1 VCWGG
6 VMNLAT
12 MGELPPVTVLCGF
25 LGAGKTTLL
34 RHLLGQAEGRR
45 WAAVVND
52 VAAINVDGQVVQGA
66 VARATGS
73 GQAPRVVQLSN
84 GCVCCSV
91 KDELAETVAELC
103 ANGRYAHVI
112 VETTG
117 VADPRGVADLFV
129 RKNRFG
135 RSLSDF
141 ARLSALVTVI
151 DARGF
156 LAERA
161 RSGAEGEEE
170 RRREGETERAEKR
183 TRNENEE
190 RERAGEGAEM
200 GRRAVEP
207 EQEKRTR
214 GENEERERAGG
225 VVAGRKTKEKED
237 RESVGGVKPV
247 FELMVDQAEC
257 ADVLV
262 LNKCDLVSAE
272 DIVRLEAILRG
283 LNPRA
288 EILRTEQGQ
297 IASEVVLDRVRFDEK
312 ATLGAARWIRVLND
326 PARAAGWG
334 ASVVKTAAAA
344 ARHEDEYGIR
354 SFVFEARRALV
365 REKFLTW
372 LAEELPAGLLRAK
385 GFFWFAEQAADIGFL
400 SVAGGAVRT
409 EFVGTWAAA
418 LVEAGVITAAAVP
431 VSAREKWVE
440 PQGDRRV
447 ELVFI
452 GVGLDEAAMRVG
464 LARCLA

>member
-1 VCWGG
+1 MRGAGGRRGGGMTRGHAGVGGSRGWADRAQPAKVPASLSGAISVAAGRAVCLGG
-6 VMNLAT
+6 DMNVAN
-12 MGELPPVTVLCGF
+12 GRELPPVTVLGGF

-34 RHLLGQAEGRR
+34 KHLLGQAEGRR

-66 VARATGS
+66 GAE
-73 GQAPRVVQLSN
+73 RVVQLGN

-91 KDELAETVAELC
+91 KDELAETLAELC
-103 ANGRYAHVI
+103 ANGHYGHVL

-151 DARGF
+151 DARAF
-156 LAERA
+156 LAEMG
-161 RSGAEGEEE
+161 RSRAEGEKDG
-170 RRREGETERAEKR
+170 RREGETERSEKR
-183 TRNENEE
+183 TRNEHEE
-190 RERAGEGAEM
+190 RER
-200 GRRAVEP
+200 
-207 EQEKRTR
+207 
-214 GENEERERAGG
+214 
-225 VVAGRKTKEKED
+225 
-237 RESVGGVKPV
+237 VGGVKPV
-247 FELMVDQAEC
+247 VELMVDQAEC

-262 LNKCDLVSAE
+262 LNKCDVVSE
-272 DIVRLEAILRG
+272 DELGRLEAILRG

-288 EILRTEQGQ
+288 EILRTERGQ
-297 IASEVVLDRVRFDEK
+297 VASEGLLDRMRFDAQ
-312 ATLGAARWIRVLND
+312 ATLGAARWIRVLHD
-326 PARAAGWG
+326 PARLAGRGAAG
-334 ASVVKTAAAA
+334 VRPAA
-344 ARHEDEYGIR
+344 ARHEDAYGIR

-365 REKFLTW
+365 REKFLAW
-372 LAEELPAGLLRAK
+372 LAGELPAGLLRAK
-385 GFFWFAEQAADIGFL
+385 GFFWLAEQPADIGFL

-431 VSAREKWVE
+431 ASARERWVE
-440 PQGDRRV
+440 PHGDRRV

-452 GVGLDEAAMRVG
+452 GVGLDEAAMRAG
-464 LARCLA
+464 LERCLL

>member
-1 VCWGG
+1 MSVESGRGVCWDGT
-6 VMNLAT
+6 MNLAM

-66 VARATGS
+66 GARATGS
-73 GQAPRVVQLSN
+73 GEAPRVVQLSN

-161 RSGAEGEEE
+161 RSGAEGETE

-183 TRNENEE
+183 TR
-190 RERAGEGAEM
+190 
-200 GRRAVEP
+200 
-207 EQEKRTR
+207 
-214 GENEERERAGG
+214 GENEERERVGG
-225 VVAGRKTKEKED
+225 AVAERKRKEHED
-237 RESVGGVKPV
+237 RERVGGVKPV

-262 LNKCDLVSAE
+262 LNKCDLVSE
-272 DIVRLEAILRG
+272 EELVQLEAILRG

-312 ATLGAARWIRVLND
+312 ATLGAARWIRVLQGGAAEKRD
-326 PARAAGWG
+326 GGVASPTAVAAGAVLG
-334 ASVVKTAAAA
+334 AGVWKPNM

-365 REKFLTW
+365 RDKFLTW

-385 GFFWFAEQAADIGFL
+385 GFYWFAEQAADIGFL

-440 PQGDRRV
+440 PHGDRRV

-452 GVGLDEAAMRVG
+452 GIGLDEAAMRVG

>member
-1 VCWGG
+1 
-6 VMNLAT
+6 MNLAT

-52 VAAINVDGQVVQGA
+52 VAAINVDGQIVQGA
-66 VARATGS
+66 GARATGS

-141 ARLSALVTVI
+141 ARLSARVPVI

-161 RSGAEGEEE
+161 RRGAEGETE

-190 RERAGEGAEM
+190 RERAG
-200 GRRAVEP
+200 
-207 EQEKRTR
+207 
-214 GENEERERAGG
+214 G
-225 VVAGRKTKEKED
+225 VVAGRKTKEKEE
-237 RESVGGVKPV
+237 RERAGGVKPV

-262 LNKCDLVSAE
+262 LNKCDVVSEEELVQ
-272 DIVRLEAILRG
+272 LEAILRG

-297 IASEVVLDRVRFDEK
+297 IASETLLDRVRFDEK

-334 ASVVKTAAAA
+334 ASVVKTAA
-344 ARHEDEYGIR
+344 RHEDEYGIR

-365 REKFLTW
+365 REKFVAW
-372 LAEELPAGLLRAK
+372 LARDLPQGLLRAK

>member
-1 VCWGG
+1 
-6 VMNLAT
+6 MNLAT

-66 VARATGS
+66 GARATGS
-73 GQAPRVVQLSN
+73 GDAPRVVQLSN

-156 LAERA
+156 LAEL
-161 RSGAEGEEE
+161 G
-170 RRREGETERAEKR
+170 K
-183 TRNENEE
+183 
-190 RERAGEGAEM
+190 

-214 GENEERERAGG
+214 NENENEERERA
-225 VVAGRKTKEKED
+225 
-237 RESVGGVKPV
+237 GGVKPV

-262 LNKCDLVSAE
+262 INKCDVVSEEELVQ
-272 DIVRLEAILRG
+272 LEAILRG

-288 EILRTEQGQ
+288 EILCTEQGQ
-297 IASEVVLDRVRFDEK
+297 IASQVVLDRVRFDEK
-312 ATLGAARWIRVLND
+312 TTLGAARWIRVLND

-344 ARHEDEYGIR
+344 RHEEEYGIR

-365 REKFLTW
+365 RDKFLAW
-372 LAEELPAGLLRAK
+372 LATEWPAGLLRAK
-385 GFFWFAEQAADIGFL
+385 GFYWFAEQAADIGFL
-400 SVAGGAVRT
+400 SVAGGGVRT

-452 GVGLDEAAMRVG
+452 GVGLDEAAMREG
-464 LARCLA
+464 LTRCLA

>member
-1 VCWGG
+1 MSVESGRGVCWDGT
-6 VMNLAT
+6 MNLAT

-66 VARATGS
+66 GALATGS
-73 GQAPRVVQLSN
+73 GEAPRVVQLSN

-91 KDELAETVAELC
+91 KDELAETIAELC
-103 ANGRYAHVI
+103 ANGQYAHVI

-161 RSGAEGEEE
+161 RSRA
-170 RRREGETERAEKR
+170 EGETERRRERETERSEKR
-183 TRNENEE
+183 TRNENENEE
-190 RERAGEGAEM
+190 RERVGETVAE
-200 GRRAVEP
+200 R
-207 EQEKRTR
+207 KTK
-214 GENEERERAGG
+214 ENEERERA
-225 VVAGRKTKEKED
+225 
-237 RESVGGVKPV
+237 GGVKPV

-262 LNKCDLVSAE
+262 INKCDVVSE
-272 DIVRLEAILRG
+272 EELVRLEAILRG

-297 IASEVVLDRVRFDEK
+297 IASETLLDRVRFDEK

-344 ARHEDEYGIR
+344 RHEDEYGIR

-365 REKFLTW
+365 REKFLAW
-372 LAEELPAGLLRAK
+372 LATELPAGLLRAK
-385 GFFWFAEQAADIGFL
+385 GFYWFSEQAADIGFL

-452 GVGLDEAAMRVG
+452 GIGLDEAAMRVG

>member
-1 VCWGG
+1 MSVESGRAVCWGG
-6 VMNLAT
+6 AMNLAT

-73 GQAPRVVQLSN
+73 GEAPRVVQLSN

-161 RSGAEGEEE
+161 RSGAEGETE

-183 TRNENEE
+183 TR
-190 RERAGEGAEM
+190 
-200 GRRAVEP
+200 
-207 EQEKRTR
+207 
-214 GENEERERAGG
+214 GENEERERVGG
-225 VVAGRKTKEKED
+225 AVAERKTKEKED

-262 LNKCDLVSAE
+262 LNKCDVVSE
-272 DIVRLEAILRG
+272 EELVRLEAILRG

-297 IASEVVLDRVRFDEK
+297 IASETLLDRVRFDEK

-365 REKFLTW
+365 REKFVAW
-372 LAEELPAGLLRAK
+372 LARDLPQGLLRAK

>member
-1 VCWGG
+1 MSVELERAVCWGG
-6 VMNLAT
+6 AMNLAT

-52 VAAINVDGQVVQGA
+52 VAAINVDAQVVQGA
-66 VARATGS
+66 GARATGS
-73 GQAPRVVQLSN
+73 GEAPRVVQLSN

-91 KDELAETVAELC
+91 KDELAETIAELC
-103 ANGRYAHVI
+103 ANGQYAHVI

-161 RSGAEGEEE
+161 RSRA
-170 RRREGETERAEKR
+170 EGETERRRERETERSEKR

-190 RERAGEGAEM
+190 RERA
-200 GRRAVEP
+200 
-207 EQEKRTR
+207 
-214 GENEERERAGG
+214 
-225 VVAGRKTKEKED
+225 
-237 RESVGGVKPV
+237 GGVKPV

-262 LNKCDLVSAE
+262 INKCDVVSE
-272 DIVRLEAILRG
+272 EELVRLEAILRG

-334 ASVVKTAAAA
+334 ASVVKTAAAG

-365 REKFLTW
+365 REKFLAW
-372 LAEELPAGLLRAK
+372 LATEWPAGLLRAK
-385 GFFWFAEQAADIGFL
+385 GFYWFAEQAADIGFL
-400 SVAGGAVRT
+400 SVAGGGVRT

>member
-1 VCWGG
+1 
-6 VMNLAT
+6 MNLAT

-34 RHLLGQAEGRR
+34 RYLLGQAEGRR

-66 VARATGS
+66 GALATGS
-73 GQAPRVVQLSN
+73 GEALRVVQLSN

-91 KDELAETVAELC
+91 KDELAETIAELC
-103 ANGRYAHVI
+103 ANGQYAHVI

-156 LAERA
+156 LAELGKGRRA
-161 RSGAEGEEE
+161 VEPEQ
-170 RRREGETERAEKR
+170 EKR

-190 RERAGEGAEM
+190 RERA
-200 GRRAVEP
+200 
-207 EQEKRTR
+207 
-214 GENEERERAGG
+214 
-225 VVAGRKTKEKED
+225 
-237 RESVGGVKPV
+237 GGVKPV

-262 LNKCDLVSAE
+262 INKCDVVSE
-272 DIVRLEAILRG
+272 EELVRLEAILRG

-334 ASVVKTAAAA
+334 ASVVKTAAAG
-344 ARHEDEYGIR
+344 ARYEDEYGIR

-365 REKFLTW
+365 REKFLAW
-372 LAEELPAGLLRAK
+372 LATEWPAGLLRAK
-385 GFFWFAEQAADIGFL
+385 GFYWFAEQAADIGFL
-400 SVAGGAVRT
+400 SVAGGGVRT

>member
-1 VCWGG
+1 MSVESGRGVCWDGT
-6 VMNLAT
+6 MNLAT

-66 VARATGS
+66 GARATGS
-73 GQAPRVVQLSN
+73 GEAPRVVQLSN

-161 RSGAEGEEE
+161 RSGAEGETE
-170 RRREGETERAEKR
+170 RRREGEMERA
-183 TRNENEE
+183 
-190 RERAGEGAEM
+190 
-200 GRRAVEP
+200 
-207 EQEKRTR
+207 EKRTR

-225 VVAGRKTKEKED
+225 AVAERKTKEKGE
-237 RESVGGVKPV
+237 RERAGGVKPV

-262 LNKCDLVSAE
+262 LNKCDLVSE
-272 DIVRLEAILRG
+272 EELVQLEAILRG

-312 ATLGAARWIRVLND
+312 ATLGAARWIRVLQGGAAEKRD
-326 PARAAGWG
+326 GGVASPTAVAAGAVLG
-334 ASVVKTAAAA
+334 AGVWKPNM

-365 REKFLTW
+365 RDKFLTW

-385 GFFWFAEQAADIGFL
+385 GFYWFAEQAADIGFL
-400 SVAGGAVRT
+400 SVAGGGVRT

>member
-1 VCWGG
+1 MSATGSHCGQVPRGTVALSVESGRGVCFGG
-6 VMNLAT
+6 VMNVAT

-73 GQAPRVVQLSN
+73 GEAPRVVQLSN

-91 KDELAETVAELC
+91 KDELAETIAELC

-156 LAERA
+156 LAEM
-161 RSGAEGEEE
+161 G
-170 RRREGETERAEKR
+170 K
-183 TRNENEE
+183 
-190 RERAGEGAEM
+190 

-214 GENEERERAGG
+214 NENE
-225 VVAGRKTKEKED
+225 
-237 RESVGGVKPV
+237 P
-247 FELMVDQAEC
+247 
-257 ADVLV
+257 
-262 LNKCDLVSAE
+262 
-272 DIVRLEAILRG
+272 EA
-283 LNPRA
+283 
-288 EILRTEQGQ
+288 
-297 IASEVVLDRVRFDEK
+297 
-312 ATLGAARWIRVLND
+312 
-326 PARAAGWG
+326 
-334 ASVVKTAAAA
+334 
-344 ARHEDEYGIR
+344 
-354 SFVFEARRALV
+354 
-365 REKFLTW
+365 
-372 LAEELPAGLLRAK
+372 
-385 GFFWFAEQAADIGFL
+385 
-400 SVAGGAVRT
+400 
-409 EFVGTWAAA
+409 
-418 LVEAGVITAAAVP
+418 
-431 VSAREKWVE
+431 
-440 PQGDRRV
+440 
-447 ELVFI
+447 
-452 GVGLDEAAMRVG
+452 
-464 LARCLA
+464 

>member
-1 VCWGG
+1 
-6 VMNLAT
+6 MNLAT
-12 MGELPPVTVLCGF
+12 MRELPPVTVLCGF

-34 RHLLGQAEGRR
+34 RHLLGQADGRK

-52 VAAINVDGQVVQGA
+52 VAAINVDAQVVQGA
-66 VARATGS
+66 GARATGS
-73 GQAPRVVQLSN
+73 GQAPRVIELSN

-91 KDELAETVAELC
+91 KEELAETIAELC
-103 ANGRYAHVI
+103 GGGIEYGHVL

-161 RSGAEGEEE
+161 RSGAEGETE
-170 RRREGETERAEKR
+170 RRREGEKERSEKR
-183 TRNENEE
+183 TRGENE
-190 RERAGEGAEM
+190 RA
-200 GRRAVEP
+200 
-207 EQEKRTR
+207 EKRTR
-214 GENEERERAGG
+214 GENEERERVGEAE
-225 VVAGRKTKEKED
+225 AGRKTKEKEE
-237 RESVGGVKPV
+237 RERVGGVKPV

-288 EILRTEQGQ
+288 EILCTEQGQ

-344 ARHEDEYGIR
+344 RHEDEYGIR

-365 REKFLTW
+365 REKFLAW
-372 LAEELPAGLLRAK
+372 LATELPAGLLRAK
-385 GFFWFAEQAADIGFL
+385 GFYWFAEQAADIGFL
-400 SVAGGAVRT
+400 SVAGGGVRT

-452 GVGLDEAAMRVG
+452 GIGLDEAAMRVG
-464 LARCLA
+464 LAACLL

>member
-1 VCWGG
+1 
-6 VMNLAT
+6 MNLAT

-73 GQAPRVVQLSN
+73 GEAPRVVQLSN

-161 RSGAEGEEE
+161 RSGAEGETE

-183 TRNENEE
+183 TR
-190 RERAGEGAEM
+190 
-200 GRRAVEP
+200 
-207 EQEKRTR
+207 
-214 GENEERERAGG
+214 GENEERERVGG
-225 VVAGRKTKEKED
+225 AVAERKTKEKED

-262 LNKCDLVSAE
+262 LNKCDLVSE
-272 DIVRLEAILRG
+272 EELVQLEAILRG

-297 IASEVVLDRVRFDEK
+297 IASETLLDRVRFDEK

-334 ASVVKTAAAA
+334 ASVVKTAAAAA

>member
-1 VCWGG
+1 
-6 VMNLAT
+6 MNLAM

-52 VAAINVDGQVVQGA
+52 VAAINVDAQVVQGA
-66 VARATGS
+66 GARATGS
-73 GQAPRVVQLSN
+73 GEAPRVVQLSN

-91 KDELAETVAELC
+91 KDELAETIAVLC
-103 ANGRYAHVI
+103 ANGQYAHVI

-161 RSGAEGEEE
+161 RSGAEGETE

-183 TRNENEE
+183 TR
-190 RERAGEGAEM
+190 
-200 GRRAVEP
+200 
-207 EQEKRTR
+207 
-214 GENEERERAGG
+214 GENEDRERVGG
-225 VVAGRKTKEKED
+225 AVAERKTKEHED
-237 RESVGGVKPV
+237 RERVGGVKPV

-262 LNKCDLVSAE
+262 LNKCDLVSE
-272 DIVRLEAILRG
+272 EELVQLEAILRG

-312 ATLGAARWIRVLND
+312 ATLGAARWIRVLQGGAAEKRD
-326 PARAAGWG
+326 GGVASPTAVAAGAVLG
-334 ASVVKTAAAA
+334 AGVWKPNM

-365 REKFLTW
+365 RDKFLTW

-385 GFFWFAEQAADIGFL
+385 GFYWFAEQAADIGFL

-440 PQGDRRV
+440 PHGDRRV

-452 GVGLDEAAMRVG
+452 GIGLDEAAMRVG

>member
-1 VCWGG
+1 
-6 VMNLAT
+6 MNVAT

-34 RHLLGQAEGRR
+34 RYLLGQAEGRR

-66 VARATGS
+66 GALAIGS
-73 GQAPRVVQLSN
+73 GEAPRVVQLSN

-91 KDELAETVAELC
+91 KDELAETIAELC

-156 LAERA
+156 LTERA
-161 RSGAEGEEE
+161 RSGAEGETE

-190 RERAGEGAEM
+190 RERVGGA
-200 GRRAVEP
+200 
-207 EQEKRTR
+207 
-214 GENEERERAGG
+214 
-225 VVAGRKTKEKED
+225 VAERKTKEKED

-262 LNKCDLVSAE
+262 LNKCDVVSE
-272 DIVRLEAILRG
+272 EELVRLEAILRG

-297 IASEVVLDRVRFDEK
+297 IASETLLDRVRFDEK

-365 REKFLTW
+365 RDKFLTW

-385 GFFWFAEQAADIGFL
+385 GFYWFAEQAADIGFL
-400 SVAGGAVRT
+400 SVAGGGVRT

-440 PQGDRRV
+440 LQGDRRV

-464 LARCLA
+464 LAACLL

>member
-1 VCWGG
+1 
-6 VMNLAT
+6 MTLR
-12 MGELPPVTVLCGF
+12 PPVTVLCGF

-66 VARATGS
+66 GAE
-73 GQAPRVVQLSN
+73 RVVQLGN

-103 ANGRYAHVI
+103 GGEKKYDHVI

-141 ARLSALVTVI
+141 ARLSALVTVV

-161 RSGAEGEEE
+161 RSGGAGAEGREGENE
-170 RRREGETERAEKR
+170 RGGEGETEGAEMR
-183 TRNENEE
+183 TRDENEE
-190 RERAGEGAEM
+190 RERERGS
-200 GRRAVEP
+200 AVGDERKRK
-207 EQEKRTR
+207 EK
-214 GENEERERAGG
+214 EERER
-225 VVAGRKTKEKED
+225 
-237 RESVGGVKPV
+237 VGGVKPV

-257 ADVLV
+257 ADVIV
-262 LNKCDLVSAE
+262 VNKCDVVSEAE
-272 DIVRLEAILRG
+272 LGRLEAILRG

-288 EILRTEQGQ
+288 EILRAEQGQ
-297 IASEVVLDRVRFDEK
+297 VASEFLLGRVRFDEK
-312 ATLGAARWIRVLND
+312 ATLGAARWIRVLNGRVGAEKRD
-326 PARAAGWG
+326 GGVASPAGAGVMGLSGMG
-334 ASVVKTAAAA
+334 AGQRPALP

-354 SFVFEARRALV
+354 SFVFEARRALG
-365 REKFLTW
+365 REKFLAW
-372 LAEELPAGLLRAK
+372 LERELPAGLLRAK
-385 GFFWFAEQAADIGFL
+385 GFFWFEDQAADLGFL
-400 SVAGGAVRT
+400 SVAGGGVRT
-409 EFVGTWAAA
+409 QSVGTWAAA

-431 VSAREKWVE
+431 ASAREKWVE
-440 PQGDRRV
+440 PRGDRRV

-452 GVGLDEAAMRVG
+452 GIGLDEAAMRAG
-464 LARCLA
+464 LEGCLA

>member
-1 VCWGG
+1 MSVESGRGVCWDGT
-6 VMNLAT
+6 MNLAT

-34 RHLLGQAEGRR
+34 RYLLGQAEGRR

-66 VARATGS
+66 GALATGS
-73 GQAPRVVQLSN
+73 GEAPRVVQLSN

-91 KDELAETVAELC
+91 KDELAETIAELC
-103 ANGRYAHVI
+103 ANGQYAHVI

-156 LAERA
+156 LAELGKGRRA
-161 RSGAEGEEE
+161 VEPEQ
-170 RRREGETERAEKR
+170 EKR

-190 RERAGEGAEM
+190 RERA
-200 GRRAVEP
+200 
-207 EQEKRTR
+207 
-214 GENEERERAGG
+214 
-225 VVAGRKTKEKED
+225 
-237 RESVGGVKPV
+237 GGVKPV

-262 LNKCDLVSAE
+262 INKCDVVSE
-272 DIVRLEAILRG
+272 EELVRLEAILRG

-334 ASVVKTAAAA
+334 ASVVKTAAAG

-365 REKFLTW
+365 REKFLAW
-372 LAEELPAGLLRAK
+372 LATEWPAGLLRAK
-385 GFFWFAEQAADIGFL
+385 GFYWFAEQAADIGFL
-400 SVAGGAVRT
+400 SVAGGGVRT

-452 GVGLDEAAMRVG
+452 GVGLDEAAMRAG
-464 LARCLA
+464 LTRCLA

>member
-1 VCWGG
+1 
-6 VMNLAT
+6 MNLAT

-66 VARATGS
+66 GARATGS
-73 GQAPRVVQLSN
+73 GEAPRVVQLSN

-91 KDELAETVAELC
+91 KDELAETIAELC
-103 ANGRYAHVI
+103 ANGQYAHVI

-161 RSGAEGEEE
+161 RSGAEGETE
-170 RRREGETERAEKR
+170 RRREGEMERA
-183 TRNENEE
+183 
-190 RERAGEGAEM
+190 
-200 GRRAVEP
+200 
-207 EQEKRTR
+207 EKRTR

-225 VVAGRKTKEKED
+225 AVAERKTKEKGE
-237 RESVGGVKPV
+237 RERAGGVKPV

-262 LNKCDLVSAE
+262 LNKCDLVSE
-272 DIVRLEAILRG
+272 EELVQLEAILRG

-312 ATLGAARWIRVLND
+312 ATLGAARWIRVLQGGAAEKRD
-326 PARAAGWG
+326 GGVASPTAVAAGAVLG
-334 ASVVKTAAAA
+334 AGVWKPNM

-365 REKFLTW
+365 RDKFLTW

-385 GFFWFAEQAADIGFL
+385 GFYWFAEQAADIGFL

-440 PQGDRRV
+440 PHGDRRV

-452 GVGLDEAAMRVG
+452 GIGLDEAAMRVG

>member
-1 VCWGG
+1 
-6 VMNLAT
+6 MNLAM

-66 VARATGS
+66 GARATGS
-73 GQAPRVVQLSN
+73 GEAPRVVQLSN

-161 RSGAEGEEE
+161 RSGAEGETE
-170 RRREGETERAEKR
+170 RRREGEMERA
-183 TRNENEE
+183 
-190 RERAGEGAEM
+190 
-200 GRRAVEP
+200 
-207 EQEKRTR
+207 EKRTR

-225 VVAGRKTKEKED
+225 AVAERKTKEKGE
-237 RESVGGVKPV
+237 RERVGGVKPV

-262 LNKCDLVSAE
+262 LNKCDLVSE
-272 DIVRLEAILRG
+272 EELVQLEAILRG

-297 IASEVVLDRVRFDEK
+297 IASETLLDRVRFDEK
-312 ATLGAARWIRVLND
+312 ATLGAARWIRVLQGGAAEKRD
-326 PARAAGWG
+326 GGVASPTAVAAGAVLG
-334 ASVVKTAAAA
+334 AGVWKPNM

-365 REKFLTW
+365 RDKFLTW

-385 GFFWFAEQAADIGFL
+385 GFYWFAEQAADIGFL

-440 PQGDRRV
+440 PHGDRRV

-452 GVGLDEAAMRVG
+452 GIGLDEAAMRVG